1 MTSWI
6 EAVPAFAVALLIL
19 AVPGAAVL
27 AALRIRGLIALC
39 LAPAVSV
46 SVLAV
51 SAIVA
56 PLIHLSWG
64 IPVVLLGTAIA
75 AGAAWAARR
84 CIPALNSIEA
94 VSGPRSRVGLTAGII
109 GALTAL
115 AITTLLLILVAPT
128 PEQFT
133 QGYDSVFHLNATA
146 HAVETG
152 NASSFA
158 VSSFI
163 LPTIQSSFYPGAWH
177 GLVSL
182 LAIVTGISVPA
193 ATNLMWLAVAGLVWP
208 LSGMFLT
215 RVLFGAR
222 PLLLVSAGALA
233 AAFPAFPWLLL
244 QYGSAYPNALSNAL
258 VPVGIAL
265 VLLILRPANHH
276 GLEPAQALT
285 LVILFLPGAITAQ
298 PNGVFSVLLVLTPL
312 LAYLIYS
319 WLRAGFGRSRR
330 TGWLRIALL
339 VLAVGAVAGILSVLP
354 QIRSLF
360 SYTSPAFL
368 FFPLALIRNFT
379 HAPAPIWFPALA
391 LTALVLVG
399 IRAGF
404 RRPGL
409 RWLPAALVLLTLT
422 YPLSAG
428 TNLTPAN
435 IAMAPWWDNPERIA
449 ALMPLLAV
457 PLAALGLVRLV
468 DWLGANGRARKLSP
482 TLWQRK
488 GKVAAAASL
497 AVVLAFSNPGLWQM
511 KGQVEIMFEVPP
523 EPNGLAQIDAQEL
536 ALIHRLGDYTT
547 ADDVIANNPYNG
559 SALAMVLAGRH
570 MLFPYSSQGDLNSDL
585 YTLRFWLNRV
595 GSDQDVC
602 AAAKRQGVSY
612 LLDFGTDYIPAF
624 NDPRSLYP
632 GITLAGDSEA
642 FTLVA
647 SEGHA
652 KLYKLTTCG
661 GVKL

>member
-1 MTSWI
+1 MTSWF

-19 AVPGAAVL
+19 ALPGAAVL
-27 AALRIRGLIALC
+27 AALRIRGLLALC

-46 SVLAV
+46 SVLSV

-75 AGAAWAARR
+75 TVAAWAARR
-84 CIPALNSIEA
+84 FIPALTSIA
-94 VSGPRSRVGLTAGII
+94 VVSGPRSRVGFSAGVT

-115 AITTLLLILVAPT
+115 VITTLLLLLVART

-133 QGYDSVFHLNATA
+133 QGYDSVFHLNAA
-146 HAVETG
+146 AFAVDTG

-158 VSSFI
+158 ISSFI
-163 LPTIQSSFYPGAWH
+163 LPTVKSSFYPGAWH

-182 LAIVTGISVPA
+182 LAIVTGISIPA
-193 ATNLMWLAVAGLVWP
+193 ATNVMWLAVAGLVWP
-208 LSGMFLT
+208 LSAMFLT
-215 RVLFGAR
+215 RILFGAR
-222 PLLLVSAGALA
+222 PLLLVCAAALA

-258 VPVGIAL
+258 VPVGIGLA
-265 VLLILRPANHH
+265 LLILRPARHH

-285 LVILFLPGAITAQ
+285 LVVLFLPGAVTAQ
-298 PNGVFSVLLVLTPL
+298 PNGVFSILLVLTPL
-312 LAYLIYS
+312 LGYLVYA
-319 WLRAGFGRSRR
+319 WLRSGFRRSRSH
-330 TGWLRIALL
+330 GWARVTLLIVAL
-339 VLAVGAVAGILSVLP
+339 GVASAALYTLP

-368 FFPLALIRNFT
+368 SFPLALIRNLT

-391 LTALVLVG
+391 LAALVLMGV
-399 IRAGF
+399 RAGF

-409 RWLPAALVLLTLT
+409 RWLPAALVLLAFT
-422 YPLSAG
+422 YPLTAG
-428 TNLTPAN
+428 TNFVPAN

-457 PLAALGLVRLV
+457 PLAALGLIQAV
-468 DWLGANGRARKLSP
+468 DWLGSKARARNLSP
-482 TLWQRK
+482 ALLQRK
-488 GKVAAAASL
+488 GKVAAAAGL
-497 AVVLAFSNPGLWQM
+497 VVVLALSNPGLWQM
-511 KGQVEIMFEVPP
+511 KGEVGIMFEVPA
-523 EPNGLAQIDAQEL
+523 EPNSLAQIDAQEL
-536 ALIHRLGDYTT
+536 ALIHRLPDYTT
-547 ADDVIANNPYNG
+547 TNDVIANNPYNG
-559 SALAMVLAGRH
+559 SALAMALADQQ
-570 MLFPYSSQGDLNSDL
+570 MLFPYSSQGDLNEDL

-595 GSDQDVC
+595 GSDPEVC

-632 GITLAGDSEA
+632 GITLAADSEA

-647 SEGHA
+647 TEGHA

-661 GVKL
+661 GIRL

>member
-1 MTSWI
+1 MTSWF

-19 AVPGAAVL
+19 ALPGAAVL
-27 AALRIRGLIALC
+27 AALRIRGLLALC

-46 SVLAV
+46 SVLSV

-64 IPVVLLGTAIA
+64 IPVVLLGTAITTA
-75 AGAAWAARR
+75 AAWAARR
-84 CIPALNSIEA
+84 FIPALTSIA
-94 VSGPRSRVGLTAGII
+94 VVSGPRSRVGLSAGVT

-115 AITTLLLILVAPT
+115 AITTLLLLLVART

-133 QGYDSVFHLNATA
+133 QGYDSVFHLNAA
-146 HAVETG
+146 AFAVDTG

-158 VSSFI
+158 ISSFI
-163 LPTIQSSFYPGAWH
+163 LPTVKSSFYPGAWH

-182 LAIVTGISVPA
+182 LAIVTGISIPA
-193 ATNLMWLAVAGLVWP
+193 ATNVMWLAVAGLVWP
-208 LSGMFLT
+208 LSAMFLT

-222 PLLLVSAGALA
+222 PLLLVCAAALA

-258 VPVGIAL
+258 VPVGIGLA
-265 VLLILRPANHH
+265 LLILRPSRHH

-285 LVILFLPGAITAQ
+285 LVVLFLPGAVTAQ
-298 PNGVFSVLLVLTPL
+298 PNGVFSILLVLTPL
-312 LAYLIYS
+312 LGYLVYA
-319 WLRAGFGRSRR
+319 WLRGGFRRSR
-330 TGWLRIALL
+330 THGWARVTLLIVAL
-339 VLAVGAVAGILSVLP
+339 GVAAAALYTLP

-368 FFPLALIRNFT
+368 SFPLALIRNLT

-391 LTALVLVG
+391 LAALVLMGV
-399 IRAGF
+399 RAGF

-409 RWLPAALVLLTLT
+409 RWLPAALVLLAFT
-422 YPLSAG
+422 YPLTAG
-428 TNLTPAN
+428 TNFVPAN

-457 PLAALGLVRLV
+457 PLAALGLVQAM
-468 DWLGANGRARKLSP
+468 DWLGSKARARNLSP
-482 TLWQRK
+482 ALLRRK
-488 GKVAAAASL
+488 GKVAAASGL
-497 AVVLAFSNPGLWQM
+497 VVVLALSNPGLWQM
-511 KGQVEIMFEVPP
+511 KGEVGIMFEVPA
-523 EPNGLAQIDAQEL
+523 EPNSLAQIDAQEL
-536 ALIHRLGDYTT
+536 ALIHRLPDYTT
-547 ADDVIANNPYNG
+547 TNDVIANNPYNG
-559 SALAMVLAGRH
+559 SALAMALADQQ
-570 MLFPYSSQGDLNSDL
+570 MLFPYSSQGDLNEDL

-595 GSDQDVC
+595 GSDPEVC

-632 GITLAGDSEA
+632 GITLAADSEA

-647 SEGHA
+647 TEGHA

-661 GVKL
+661 GIRL

>member
-6 EAVPAFAVALLIL
+6 EAVPAFVVALLIL
-19 AVPGAAVL
+19 ALPGAAVL
-27 AALRIRGLIALC
+27 AALRIRGLMALC
-39 LAPAVSV
+39 LAPTVSV

-56 PLIHLSWG
+56 PLINLRWG
-64 IPVVLLGTAIA
+64 IPVVLVGTAVA
-75 AGAAWAARR
+75 TAAAWVARR
-84 CIPALNSIEA
+84 FIPALNSIEA
-94 VSGPRSRVGLTAGII
+94 VSGARSRVGLSAGAI

-115 AITTLLLILVAPT
+115 SITTLLLLLVART

-133 QGYDSVFHLNATA
+133 QGYDTVFHLNASA
-146 HAVETG
+146 NAVDTG

-158 VSSFI
+158 ISSFI
-163 LPTIQSSFYPGAWH
+163 LPTVKSSFYPGAWH

-193 ATNLMWLAVAGLVWP
+193 ATNLMWLAVAALVWP
-208 LSGMFLT
+208 LSAMFLT

-222 PLLLVSAGALA
+222 PLLLVSAAALA

-244 QYGSAYPNALSNAL
+244 QYGSAYPNSLSNAL
-258 VPVGIAL
+258 VPVGIGL
-265 VLLILRPANHH
+265 VLLVLRPAKHH
-276 GLEPAQALT
+276 GLEPVQALT
-285 LVILFLPGAITAQ
+285 VVALFLPGAVTAQ
-298 PNGVFSVLLVLTPL
+298 PNGVFSILLVLTPL
-312 LAYLIYS
+312 LGYLIYA
-319 WLRAGFGRSRR
+319 WLRTGFSRSHLH
-330 TGWLRIALL
+330 GWVRVALL
-339 VLAVGAVAGILSVLP
+339 VCALGVAAAALYTLP

-391 LTALVLVG
+391 LTALVLIGV
-399 IRAGF
+399 RAGF

-409 RWLPAALVLLTLT
+409 RWLPAALVLLVFT
-422 YPLSAG
+422 YPLTAG
-428 TNLTPAN
+428 TNFVPAN
-435 IAMAPWWDNPERIA
+435 IAMAPWWDNPERVA

-457 PLAALGLVRLV
+457 PLAALGLVQAM
-468 DWLGANGRARKLSP
+468 DWLGSKAKSRNLSP
-482 TLWQRK
+482 ALLQRK
-488 GKVAAAASL
+488 GNVAAAAGL
-497 AVVLAFSNPGLWQM
+497 VVVLALSNPGLWQM
-511 KGQVEIMFEVPP
+511 KGQVGIMFEVPA

-536 ALIHRLGDYTT
+536 ALIHRLPNYTSV
-547 ADDVIANNPYNG
+547 DDVIANNPYNG
-559 SALAMVLAGRH
+559 SALAMALAGRQ
-570 MLFPYSSQGDLNSDL
+570 MLFPYSSQGDLNEDL

-595 GSDQDVC
+595 GSDPDVC
-602 AAAKRQGVSY
+602 AAAKRQGVTY

-632 GITLAGDSEA
+632 GITLAADSDA

-647 SEGHA
+647 NEGHA

-661 GVKL
+661 GIRL